1 MLRYSAKIWLDYP
14 SSEWTFAEY
23 RVGDES
29 ARNDGGFVARV
40 RAHHA
45 GRHEDVEGACHFQP
59 QQRPRP
65 LQFLAKCAWPCAATL
80 GELYIYRSSW
90 KLFINLFL
98 DLEETLPDYPF
109 PFQAQTDGIVM
120 VSFYPHFI
128 SCGEKST
135 LEDVAGKQAFSN
147 KNNG

>member
-1 MLRYSAKIWLDYP
+1 MKLLKSEEAATEHHYRGEGEGRRGEIAAILGSKTWLDYP

-65 LQFLAKCAWPCAATL
+65 LQFLAKCA
-80 GELYIYRSSW
+80 
-90 KLFINLFL
+90 
-98 DLEETLPDYPF
+98 
-109 PFQAQTDGIVM
+109 
-120 VSFYPHFI
+120 
-128 SCGEKST
+128 
-135 LEDVAGKQAFSN
+135 
-147 KNNG
+147 